1 MDAQYQ
7 KLLDLAPYGPSDY
20 QRWESAKQSLRD
32 NPPSSTGQLIKAGTP
47 QAWELDPIPVVLDSQ
62 EWESFAG
69 ALSQRMRLIDL
80 LLQDVYGPQ
89 RWIAEGILPAQ
100 LVYNAPGYIRAA
112 RRAREIETRKPET
125 RPLETR
131 STETPMLYLYAV
143 QASRSASGRWL
154 VHADRTQG
162 PSGCGH
168 AIENR
173 LAISRIHAESFQSLQ
188 VSRIA
193 DFFMKLRQAIQDRA
207 PGKDKSMRTLLLSP
221 GVQSPTYFEDAYLAR
236 YLGYTLSQSA
246 DLTVRGGNLYLKTLG
261 GLLPVDC
268 ILRRLAD
275 TQCDPLDIDPNH
287 TEGVAGLAAAAKLG
301 NVFLANA
308 LGTGWSESPAVTAM
322 LPKLAKP
329 ILNEEL
335 RLANSPMWWCGEPES
350 LEYTLDHFREM
361 WIRDAF
367 VRHSANQIDVA
378 ALSAVQQDQLLAQ
391 IRAEPWAFVAVEP
404 PKLSYV
410 PTWVDRQVVAWPAMF
425 RFFASHQRGQI
436 HVLPGGVARVAA
448 DPRQLDESLA
458 SGTMSKDVWVLSQ
471 GPVKPVSL
479 LSGSRNSSELRRS
492 GLDLPSRVAEHLLW
506 LGRFCE
512 RTEFLARH
520 ARYCTSQLTSERA
533 SDSVSTSW
541 WIVRALSDFM
551 DMAATYPSTAYPSS
565 GHPNSGHQSSENGI
579 QIADSK
585 SATVLLRG
593 KLAEFLLDRMRSDG
607 IANAIDGILR
617 NAQNIRDRLSFDSWQ
632 IISRLDYSVLVPW
645 ATPRNTIGDTLLILN
660 QIIGLL
666 SAFSGLASES
676 MTRGPGWLFLDLG
689 RRIERAHC
697 LLRLLDRT
705 LVPVQANH
713 RPILES
719 LLDICDCS
727 MTYRYR
733 YLMSFETGPVL
744 DLLVADQTNPRGLS
758 FQFMKIANHLD
769 ALNIGDKTELAVQ
782 RKRLSEIRGSLRL
795 LDCDAI
801 GEFSEENT
809 RLGISERTLLK
820 PRLAECTESLIQLTD
835 FITRRFFTHTHVRQL
850 QDMVNP

>member
-1 MDAQYQ
+1 MAVSSNTRRISMDAQYQ
-7 KLLDLAPYGPSDY
+7 KLLDLAPYGPTEI
-20 QRWESAKQSLRD
+20 QRWESSKQSLRD

-62 EWESFAG
+62 EWDTFAE

-89 RWIAEGILPAQ
+89 RWIAEGILPAR

-112 RRAREIETRKPET
+112 RRAQLSE
-125 RPLETR
+125 
-131 STETPMLYLYAV
+131 SPMLYLYAV
-143 QASRSASGRWL
+143 QASRSACGQWL

-173 LAISRIHAESFQSLQ
+173 LAISRIHAESFQSMQ
-188 VSRIA
+188 VYRIA
-193 DFFMKLRQAIQDRA
+193 DFFMKLRQAIQDGA

-236 YLGYTLSQSA
+236 YLGYTLSQTA
-246 DLTVRGGNLYLKTLG
+246 DLTVRKGNLYLKTLG

-268 ILRRLAD
+268 ILRRIAD

-287 TEGVAGLAAAAKLG
+287 SEGVAGLAASAKLG

-308 LGTGWSESPAVTAM
+308 LGTGWSESPGVTAM
-322 LPKLAKP
+322 LPKLANS
-329 ILNEEL
+329 ILNEDL

-350 LEYTLDHFREM
+350 LEYVLDHFRGL

-378 ALSAVQQDQLLAQ
+378 SLSQSQQDHLVAQ
-391 IRAEPWAFVAVEP
+391 IRSEPWAFVAVEP
-404 PKLSYV
+404 PKLSHV

-425 RFFASHQRGQI
+425 RFFASHHRGQV

-471 GPVKPVSL
+471 GPVNPVSL
-479 LSGSRNSSELRRS
+479 LSGSKNSSELRRS

-533 SDSVSTSW
+533 SDSVGTSW

-551 DMAATYPSTAYPSS
+551 DMPMRYPSPTFANSAS
-565 GHPNSGHQSSENGI
+565 EIHP
-579 QIADSK
+579 ADCK

-593 KLAEFLLDRMRSDG
+593 KLGEFLLDRARNDG

-632 IISRLDYSVLVPW
+632 IISRLDYSVLIPW
-645 ATPRNTIGDTLLILN
+645 ATPRNTMGDTLLILN

-705 LVPVQANH
+705 LVPMQANH

-733 YLMSFETGPVL
+733 YLMSYETGPVL

-758 FQFMKIANHLD
+758 FQFMKIVNHLD

-782 RKRLSEIRGSLRL
+782 RKRLSEVRGNLRL
-795 LDCDAI
+795 FDSDAI
-801 GEFSEENT
+801 GEWSEENPLLGIWERT
-809 RLGISERTLLK
+809 RLK
-820 PRLAECTESLIQLTD
+820 HRLAEYTASLIELTD
-835 FITRRFFTHTHVRQL
+835 FITRRFFTHTPIRQL
-850 QDMVNP
+850 QDMVNQ

>member
-7 KLLDLAPYGPSDY
+7 KLLDLAPYGPTEI
-20 QRWESAKQSLRD
+20 QRWESSKQSLRD

-62 EWESFAG
+62 EWDTFAE

-80 LLQDVYGPQ
+80 LLRDVYGPQ
-89 RWIAEGILPAQ
+89 RWIAEGILPAR

-112 RRAREIETRKPET
+112 RRAQLSE
-125 RPLETR
+125 
-131 STETPMLYLYAV
+131 SPMLYLYAV
-143 QASRSASGRWL
+143 QASRSACGQWL

-173 LAISRIHAESFQSLQ
+173 LAISRIHAESFQSMQ
-188 VSRIA
+188 VYRIA
-193 DFFMKLRQAIQDRA
+193 DFFMKLRQAIQDGA

-236 YLGYTLSQSA
+236 YLGYTLSQTA
-246 DLTVRGGNLYLKTLG
+246 DLTVRKGNLYLKTLG

-268 ILRRLAD
+268 ILRRIAD

-287 TEGVAGLAAAAKLG
+287 SEGVAGLAASAKLG

-308 LGTGWSESPAVTAM
+308 LGTGWSESPGVTAM
-322 LPKLAKP
+322 LPKLAKS
-329 ILNEEL
+329 ILNEDL

-350 LEYTLDHFREM
+350 LEYVLDHFRGL

-378 ALSAVQQDQLLAQ
+378 SLSQSQQDHLVAQ
-391 IRAEPWAFVAVEP
+391 IRSEPWAFVAVEP
-404 PKLSYV
+404 PKLSHV

-425 RFFASHQRGQI
+425 RFFASHHRGQV

-471 GPVKPVSL
+471 GPVNPVSL
-479 LSGSRNSSELRRS
+479 LSGSKNSSELRRS

-533 SDSVSTSW
+533 SDSVGTSW

-551 DMAATYPSTAYPSS
+551 DMPMRYPSPTFANSAS
-565 GHPNSGHQSSENGI
+565 EIHP
-579 QIADSK
+579 ADCK

-593 KLAEFLLDRMRSDG
+593 KLGEFLLDRARNDG

-632 IISRLDYSVLVPW
+632 IISRLDYSVLIPW
-645 ATPRNTIGDTLLILN
+645 ATPRNTMGDTLLILN

-705 LVPVQANH
+705 LVPMQANH

-733 YLMSFETGPVL
+733 YLMSYETGPVL

-758 FQFMKIANHLD
+758 FQFMKIVNHLD

-782 RKRLSEIRGSLRL
+782 RKRLSEVRGNLRL
-795 LDCDAI
+795 FDSDAI
-801 GEFSEENT
+801 GEWSQENPLLGIWERT
-809 RLGISERTLLK
+809 RLK
-820 PRLAECTESLIQLTD
+820 HRLAEYTASLIELTD
-835 FITRRFFTHTHVRQL
+835 FITRRFFTHTPIRQL
-850 QDMVNP
+850 QDMVNQ

>member
-1 MDAQYQ
+1 
-7 KLLDLAPYGPSDY
+7 
-20 QRWESAKQSLRD
+20 
-32 NPPSSTGQLIKAGTP
+32 
-47 QAWELDPIPVVLDSQ
+47 
-62 EWESFAG
+62 
-69 ALSQRMRLIDL
+69 
-80 LLQDVYGPQ
+80 
-89 RWIAEGILPAQ
+89 
-100 LVYNAPGYIRAA
+100 
-112 RRAREIETRKPET
+112 
-125 RPLETR
+125 
-131 STETPMLYLYAV
+131 
-143 QASRSASGRWL
+143 
-154 VHADRTQG
+154 
-162 PSGCGH
+162 
-168 AIENR
+168 
-173 LAISRIHAESFQSLQ
+173 
-188 VSRIA
+188 
-193 DFFMKLRQAIQDRA
+193 
-207 PGKDKSMRTLLLSP
+207 
-221 GVQSPTYFEDAYLAR
+221 
-236 YLGYTLSQSA
+236 
-246 DLTVRGGNLYLKTLG
+246 
-261 GLLPVDC
+261 
-268 ILRRLAD
+268 
-275 TQCDPLDIDPNH
+275 
-287 TEGVAGLAAAAKLG
+287 
-301 NVFLANA
+301 
-308 LGTGWSESPAVTAM
+308 
-322 LPKLAKP
+322 
-329 ILNEEL
+329 
-335 RLANSPMWWCGEPES
+335 MWWCGEPES
-350 LEYTLDHFREM
+350 LEYTLDHFRKM

-378 ALSAVQQDQLLAQ
+378 ALSAMQQDQLLAQ
-391 IRAEPWAFVAVEP
+391 IRAEPWAYVAVEP

-410 PTWVDRQVVAWPAMF
+410 PTWVNRQVVAWPAMF
-425 RFFASHQRGQI
+425 RFFASHHRGQI

-551 DMAATYPSTAYPSS
+551 GMAATYQGPGYLGPTY
-565 GHPNSGHQSSENGI
+565 PNSANEF

-585 SATVLLRG
+585 SATVLMRG
-593 KLAEFLLDRMRSDG
+593 KLAEFLLDRTRSDG

-795 LDCDAI
+795 FDSDAI

-820 PRLAECTESLIQLTD
+820 PRLAEYTESLIQLTD

-850 QDMVNP
+850 QDMVNQ

>member
-1 MDAQYQ
+1 LAVSSNTRRISMDAQYQ
-7 KLLDLAPYGPSDY
+7 KLLDLAPYGPTEI
-20 QRWESAKQSLRD
+20 QRWESSKQSLRD

-62 EWESFAG
+62 EWDTFAE

-89 RWIAEGILPAQ
+89 RWIAEGILPAR

-112 RRAREIETRKPET
+112 RRAQLSE
-125 RPLETR
+125 
-131 STETPMLYLYAV
+131 SPMLYLYAV
-143 QASRSASGRWL
+143 QASRSACGQWL

-173 LAISRIHAESFQSLQ
+173 LAISRIHAESFQSMQ
-188 VSRIA
+188 VYRIA
-193 DFFMKLRQAIQDRA
+193 DFFMKLRQAIQDGA

-236 YLGYTLSQSA
+236 YLGYTLSQTA
-246 DLTVRGGNLYLKTLG
+246 DLTVRKGNLYLKTLG

-268 ILRRLAD
+268 ILRRIAD

-287 TEGVAGLAAAAKLG
+287 SEGVAGLAASAKLG

-308 LGTGWSESPAVTAM
+308 LGTGWSESPGVTAM
-322 LPKLAKP
+322 LPKLANS
-329 ILNEEL
+329 ILNEDL

-350 LEYTLDHFREM
+350 LEYVLDHFRGL

-378 ALSAVQQDQLLAQ
+378 SLSQSQQDHLVAQ
-391 IRAEPWAFVAVEP
+391 IRSEPWAFVAVEP
-404 PKLSYV
+404 PKLSHV

-425 RFFASHQRGQI
+425 RFFASHHRGQV

-471 GPVKPVSL
+471 GPVNPVSL
-479 LSGSRNSSELRRS
+479 LSGSKNSSELRRS

-533 SDSVSTSW
+533 SDSVGTSW

-551 DMAATYPSTAYPSS
+551 DMPMRYPSPTFANSAS
-565 GHPNSGHQSSENGI
+565 EIHP
-579 QIADSK
+579 ADCK

-593 KLAEFLLDRMRSDG
+593 KLGEFLLDRARNDG

-632 IISRLDYSVLVPW
+632 IISRLDYSVLIPW
-645 ATPRNTIGDTLLILN
+645 ATPRNTMGDTLLILN

-705 LVPVQANH
+705 LVPMQANH

-733 YLMSFETGPVL
+733 YLMSYETGPVL

-758 FQFMKIANHLD
+758 FQFMKIVNHLD

-782 RKRLSEIRGSLRL
+782 RKRLSEVRGNLRL
-795 LDCDAI
+795 FDSDAI
-801 GEFSEENT
+801 GEWSEENPLLGIWERT
-809 RLGISERTLLK
+809 RLK
-820 PRLAECTESLIQLTD
+820 HRLAEYTASLIELTD
-835 FITRRFFTHTHVRQL
+835 FITRRFFTHTPIRQL
-850 QDMVNP
+850 QDMVNQ

>member
-7 KLLDLAPYGPSDY
+7 KLLDLAPYGPSDHH
-20 QRWESAKQSLRD
+20 RWESAKQSLRD
-32 NPPSSTGQLIKAGTP
+32 NPPSSTGQLIKVGTP

-89 RWIAEGILPAQ
+89 RWIAEGVLPAR

-112 RRAREIETRKPET
+112 RRASEIETC
-125 RPLETR
+125 PLETR

-246 DLTVRGGNLYLKTLG
+246 DLTVRGGKLYLKTLG

-275 TQCDPLDIDPNH
+275 NQCDPLDIDPNH
-287 TEGVAGLAAAAKLG
+287 SEGVAGLAAAAKLG

-322 LPKLAKP
+322 LPKLAKS

-350 LEYTLDHFREM
+350 LEYTLGHFREM

-367 VRHSANQIDVA
+367 VRHSANQIHVA
-378 ALSAVQQDQLLAQ
+378 ALSAMQQDQLLAQ
-391 IRAEPWAFVAVEP
+391 IRAEPWAYVAVEP

-410 PTWVDRQVVAWPAMF
+410 PTWVNRQVVAWPAMF

-551 DMAATYPSTAYPSS
+551 GMTATYQGPGYLGPGYLGPTY
-565 GHPNSGHQSSENGI
+565 PNSVNEF

-585 SATVLLRG
+585 SATVLMRG
-593 KLAEFLLDRMRSDG
+593 KLAEFLLDRTRSDG

-660 QIIGLL
+660 QMIGLL

-795 LDCDAI
+795 FDSDAI
-801 GEFSEENT
+801 GEYSEENT
-809 RLGISERTLLK
+809 LLGISERTLLK
-820 PRLAECTESLIQLTD
+820 PRLAEYTESLIQLTD

-850 QDMVNP
+850 QDMVNQ

>member
-62 EWESFAG
+62 EWEHFSG

-112 RRAREIETRKPET
+112 RRAGEIETRAI
-125 RPLETR
+125 ETR
-131 STETPMLYLYAV
+131 SSESPMLYLYAV

-246 DLTVRGGNLYLKTLG
+246 DLTVRSGKLYLKTLG

-322 LPKLAKP
+322 LPKLAKS

-335 RLANSPMWWCGEPES
+335 RLANSPMWWCGDPES
-350 LEYTLDHFREM
+350 LEYTLEHFREM

-378 ALSAVQQDQLLAQ
+378 ALSALQQDQLLAQ
-391 IRAEPWAFVAVEP
+391 IRAEPWAYVAVEP

-520 ARYCTSQLTSERA
+520 ARYCTGQLTSERA

-551 DMAATYPSTAYPSS
+551 GMAAIS
-565 GHPNSGHQSSENGI
+565 
-579 QIADSK
+579 DSK

-593 KLAEFLLDRMRSDG
+593 KLAEFLLDRTRSDG

-795 LDCDAI
+795 FDSDAI
-801 GEFSEENT
+801 GEYSEVNT
-809 RLGISERTLLK
+809 LLGISERTLLK
-820 PRLAECTESLIQLTD
+820 PRLAEYTESLIQLTD

-850 QDMVNP
+850 QDMVNQ

>member
-100 LVYNAPGYIRAA
+100 LVYKAPGYIRAA
-112 RRAREIETRKPET
+112 RRAGEIETCA
-125 RPLETR
+125 LETR

-308 LGTGWSESPAVTAM
+308 LGTGWSESPGVTAM
-322 LPKLAKP
+322 LPKLAKS

-335 RLANSPMWWCGEPES
+335 RLANSPMWWCGDPES

-378 ALSAVQQDQLLAQ
+378 ALSAMQQDQLLAQ
-391 IRAEPWAFVAVEP
+391 IRAEPWAYVAVEP

-410 PTWVDRQVVAWPAMF
+410 PTWVNRQVVAWPAMF
-425 RFFASHQRGQI
+425 RFFASHHRGQI

-551 DMAATYPSTAYPSS
+551 GMAATYQGPGYLGPTY
-565 GHPNSGHQSSENGI
+565 PNSANEF

-585 SATVLLRG
+585 SATVLMRG
-593 KLAEFLLDRMRSDG
+593 KLAEFLLDRTRSDG

-795 LDCDAI
+795 FDSDAI

-820 PRLAECTESLIQLTD
+820 PRLAEYTESLIQLTD

-850 QDMVNP
+850 QDMVNQ

>member
-1 MDAQYQ
+1 
-7 KLLDLAPYGPSDY
+7 
-20 QRWESAKQSLRD
+20 
-32 NPPSSTGQLIKAGTP
+32 
-47 QAWELDPIPVVLDSQ
+47 
-62 EWESFAG
+62 
-69 ALSQRMRLIDL
+69 
-80 LLQDVYGPQ
+80 
-89 RWIAEGILPAQ
+89 
-100 LVYNAPGYIRAA
+100 
-112 RRAREIETRKPET
+112 
-125 RPLETR
+125 
-131 STETPMLYLYAV
+131 
-143 QASRSASGRWL
+143 
-154 VHADRTQG
+154 
-162 PSGCGH
+162 
-168 AIENR
+168 
-173 LAISRIHAESFQSLQ
+173 
-188 VSRIA
+188 
-193 DFFMKLRQAIQDRA
+193 
-207 PGKDKSMRTLLLSP
+207 
-221 GVQSPTYFEDAYLAR
+221 
-236 YLGYTLSQSA
+236 
-246 DLTVRGGNLYLKTLG
+246 
-261 GLLPVDC
+261 
-268 ILRRLAD
+268 
-275 TQCDPLDIDPNH
+275 
-287 TEGVAGLAAAAKLG
+287 
-301 NVFLANA
+301 
-308 LGTGWSESPAVTAM
+308 M

-361 WIRDAF
+361 RIRDAF

-551 DMAATYPSTAYPSS
+551 DMATTYPSS
-565 GHPNSGHQSSENGI
+565 GHPSSESGI
-579 QIADSK
+579 QIANSK

-809 RLGISERTLLK
+809 LLGISERTLLK

-850 QDMVNP
+850 QDMVNQ

>member
-7 KLLDLAPYGPSDY
+7 KLLDLAPYGPTEI
-20 QRWESAKQSLRD
+20 QRWESSKQSLRD

-62 EWESFAG
+62 EWDTFAE

-89 RWIAEGILPAQ
+89 RWIAEGILPAR

-112 RRAREIETRKPET
+112 RRAQLSE
-125 RPLETR
+125 
-131 STETPMLYLYAV
+131 SPMLYLYAV
-143 QASRSASGRWL
+143 QASRSACGQWL

-173 LAISRIHAESFQSLQ
+173 LAISRIHAESFQSMQ
-188 VSRIA
+188 VYRIA
-193 DFFMKLRQAIQDRA
+193 DFFMKLRQAIQDGA

-236 YLGYTLSQSA
+236 YLGYTLSQTA
-246 DLTVRGGNLYLKTLG
+246 DLTVRKGNLYLKTLG

-268 ILRRLAD
+268 ILRRIAD

-287 TEGVAGLAAAAKLG
+287 SEGVAGLAASAKLG

-308 LGTGWSESPAVTAM
+308 LGTGWSESPGVTAM
-322 LPKLAKP
+322 LPKLANS
-329 ILNEEL
+329 ILNEDL

-350 LEYTLDHFREM
+350 LEYVLDHFRGL

-378 ALSAVQQDQLLAQ
+378 SLSQSQQDHLVAQ
-391 IRAEPWAFVAVEP
+391 IRSEPWAFVAVEP
-404 PKLSYV
+404 PKLSHV

-425 RFFASHQRGQI
+425 RFFASHHRGQV

-471 GPVKPVSL
+471 GPVNPVSL
-479 LSGSRNSSELRRS
+479 LSGSKNSSELRRS

-533 SDSVSTSW
+533 SDSVGTSW

-551 DMAATYPSTAYPSS
+551 DMPMRYPSPTFANSAS
-565 GHPNSGHQSSENGI
+565 EIHP
-579 QIADSK
+579 ADCK

-593 KLAEFLLDRMRSDG
+593 KLGEFLLDRARNDG

-632 IISRLDYSVLVPW
+632 IISRLDYSVLIPW
-645 ATPRNTIGDTLLILN
+645 ATPRNTMGDTLLILN

-705 LVPVQANH
+705 LVPMQANH

-733 YLMSFETGPVL
+733 YLMSYETGPVL

-758 FQFMKIANHLD
+758 FQFMKIVNHLD

-782 RKRLSEIRGSLRL
+782 RKRLSEVRGNLRL
-795 LDCDAI
+795 FDSDAI
-801 GEFSEENT
+801 GEWSEENPLLGIWERT
-809 RLGISERTLLK
+809 RLK
-820 PRLAECTESLIQLTD
+820 HRLAEYTASLIELTD
-835 FITRRFFTHTHVRQL
+835 FITRRFFTHTPIRQL
-850 QDMVNP
+850 QDMVNQ

>member
-1 MDAQYQ
+1 
-7 KLLDLAPYGPSDY
+7 
-20 QRWESAKQSLRD
+20 
-32 NPPSSTGQLIKAGTP
+32 
-47 QAWELDPIPVVLDSQ
+47 
-62 EWESFAG
+62 
-69 ALSQRMRLIDL
+69 
-80 LLQDVYGPQ
+80 
-89 RWIAEGILPAQ
+89 
-100 LVYNAPGYIRAA
+100 
-112 RRAREIETRKPET
+112 
-125 RPLETR
+125 
-131 STETPMLYLYAV
+131 
-143 QASRSASGRWL
+143 
-154 VHADRTQG
+154 
-162 PSGCGH
+162 
-168 AIENR
+168 
-173 LAISRIHAESFQSLQ
+173 
-188 VSRIA
+188 
-193 DFFMKLRQAIQDRA
+193 
-207 PGKDKSMRTLLLSP
+207 
-221 GVQSPTYFEDAYLAR
+221 
-236 YLGYTLSQSA
+236 
-246 DLTVRGGNLYLKTLG
+246 
-261 GLLPVDC
+261 
-268 ILRRLAD
+268 
-275 TQCDPLDIDPNH
+275 
-287 TEGVAGLAAAAKLG
+287 
-301 NVFLANA
+301 
-308 LGTGWSESPAVTAM
+308 
-322 LPKLAKP
+322 
-329 ILNEEL
+329 
-335 RLANSPMWWCGEPES
+335 
-350 LEYTLDHFREM
+350 
-361 WIRDAF
+361 
-367 VRHSANQIDVA
+367 
-378 ALSAVQQDQLLAQ
+378 
-391 IRAEPWAFVAVEP
+391 
-404 PKLSYV
+404 
-410 PTWVDRQVVAWPAMF
+410 
-425 RFFASHQRGQI
+425 
-436 HVLPGGVARVAA
+436 
-448 DPRQLDESLA
+448 
-458 SGTMSKDVWVLSQ
+458 MSKDVWVLSQ

-551 DMAATYPSTAYPSS
+551 DMAATYPSTAY
-565 GHPNSGHQSSENGI
+565 QSSENGI

-593 KLAEFLLDRMRSDG
+593 KLAEFLLDRTRSDG

-809 RLGISERTLLK
+809 LLGISERTLLK
-820 PRLAECTESLIQLTD
+820 PRLAEYTESLIQLTD

-850 QDMVNP
+850 QDMVNQ

>member
-62 EWESFAG
+62 EWEHFSG

-112 RRAREIETRKPET
+112 RRAGEIETRA
-125 RPLETR
+125 LETR
-131 STETPMLYLYAV
+131 SSETPMLYLYAV

-246 DLTVRGGNLYLKTLG
+246 DLTVRSGKLYLKTLG

-322 LPKLAKP
+322 LPKLAKS

-335 RLANSPMWWCGEPES
+335 RLANSPMWWCGDPES
-350 LEYTLDHFREM
+350 LEYTLEHFREM

-378 ALSAVQQDQLLAQ
+378 ALSALQQDQLLAQ
-391 IRAEPWAFVAVEP
+391 IRAEPWAYVAVEP

-410 PTWVDRQVVAWPAMF
+410 PTWVDRQVVAWPTMF

-520 ARYCTSQLTSERA
+520 ARYCTGQLTSERA

-551 DMAATYPSTAYPSS
+551 GMAAIS
-565 GHPNSGHQSSENGI
+565 
-579 QIADSK
+579 DSK

-593 KLAEFLLDRMRSDG
+593 KLAEFLLDRTRTDG

-795 LDCDAI
+795 FDSDAI
-801 GEFSEENT
+801 GEYSEVNT
-809 RLGISERTLLK
+809 LLGISERTLLK
-820 PRLAECTESLIQLTD
+820 PRLAEYTESLIQLTD

-850 QDMVNP
+850 QDMVNQ

>member
-62 EWESFAG
+62 EWEHFSG

-112 RRAREIETRKPET
+112 RRAGEIETRA
-125 RPLETR
+125 LETR
-131 STETPMLYLYAV
+131 SSETPMLYLYAV

-246 DLTVRGGNLYLKTLG
+246 DLTVRSGKLYLKTLG

-322 LPKLAKP
+322 LPKLAKS

-335 RLANSPMWWCGEPES
+335 RLANSPMWWCGDPES
-350 LEYTLDHFREM
+350 LEYTLEHFREM

-378 ALSAVQQDQLLAQ
+378 ALSALQQDQLLAQ
-391 IRAEPWAFVAVEP
+391 IRAEPWAYVAVEP

-520 ARYCTSQLTSERA
+520 ARYCTGQLTSERA

-551 DMAATYPSTAYPSS
+551 GMAAIS
-565 GHPNSGHQSSENGI
+565 
-579 QIADSK
+579 DSK

-593 KLAEFLLDRMRSDG
+593 KLAEFLLDRTRSDG

-795 LDCDAI
+795 FDSDAI
-801 GEFSEENT
+801 GEYSEVNT
-809 RLGISERTLLK
+809 LLGISERTLLK
-820 PRLAECTESLIQLTD
+820 PRLAEYTESLIQLTD

-850 QDMVNP
+850 QDMVNQ

>member
-1 MDAQYQ
+1 
-7 KLLDLAPYGPSDY
+7 
-20 QRWESAKQSLRD
+20 
-32 NPPSSTGQLIKAGTP
+32 
-47 QAWELDPIPVVLDSQ
+47 
-62 EWESFAG
+62 
-69 ALSQRMRLIDL
+69 
-80 LLQDVYGPQ
+80 
-89 RWIAEGILPAQ
+89 
-100 LVYNAPGYIRAA
+100 
-112 RRAREIETRKPET
+112 
-125 RPLETR
+125 
-131 STETPMLYLYAV
+131 
-143 QASRSASGRWL
+143 
-154 VHADRTQG
+154 
-162 PSGCGH
+162 
-168 AIENR
+168 
-173 LAISRIHAESFQSLQ
+173 
-188 VSRIA
+188 
-193 DFFMKLRQAIQDRA
+193 
-207 PGKDKSMRTLLLSP
+207 
-221 GVQSPTYFEDAYLAR
+221 
-236 YLGYTLSQSA
+236 
-246 DLTVRGGNLYLKTLG
+246 
-261 GLLPVDC
+261 
-268 ILRRLAD
+268 
-275 TQCDPLDIDPNH
+275 
-287 TEGVAGLAAAAKLG
+287 
-301 NVFLANA
+301 
-308 LGTGWSESPAVTAM
+308 
-322 LPKLAKP
+322 
-329 ILNEEL
+329 
-335 RLANSPMWWCGEPES
+335 
-350 LEYTLDHFREM
+350 
-361 WIRDAF
+361 
-367 VRHSANQIDVA
+367 
-378 ALSAVQQDQLLAQ
+378 
-391 IRAEPWAFVAVEP
+391 
-404 PKLSYV
+404 
-410 PTWVDRQVVAWPAMF
+410 
-425 RFFASHQRGQI
+425 
-436 HVLPGGVARVAA
+436 
-448 DPRQLDESLA
+448 
-458 SGTMSKDVWVLSQ
+458 MSKDVWVLSQ

-479 LSGSRNSSELRRS
+479 LSGARNSSELRRS

-551 DMAATYPSTAYPSS
+551 DMATTYPSS
-565 GHPNSGHQSSENGI
+565 GHPSSGHPSSENGI
-579 QIADSK
+579 QVADSK

-809 RLGISERTLLK
+809 LLGISERTLLK

-850 QDMVNP
+850 QDMVNQ

>member
-62 EWESFAG
+62 EWEHFSG
-69 ALSQRMRLIDL
+69 ALSQRLRLIDL

-112 RRAREIETRKPET
+112 RRAGEIETRAI
-125 RPLETR
+125 ETR
-131 STETPMLYLYAV
+131 SSESPMLYLYAV

-246 DLTVRGGNLYLKTLG
+246 DLTVRSGKLYLKTLG

-322 LPKLAKP
+322 LPKLAKS

-335 RLANSPMWWCGEPES
+335 RLANSPMWWCGDPES
-350 LEYTLDHFREM
+350 LEYTLEHFREM

-378 ALSAVQQDQLLAQ
+378 ALSALQQDQLLAQ
-391 IRAEPWAFVAVEP
+391 IRAEPWAYVAVEP

-520 ARYCTSQLTSERA
+520 ARYCTGQLTSERA

-551 DMAATYPSTAYPSS
+551 GMAAIS
-565 GHPNSGHQSSENGI
+565 
-579 QIADSK
+579 DSK

-593 KLAEFLLDRMRSDG
+593 KLAEFLLDRTRSDG

-795 LDCDAI
+795 FDSDAI
-801 GEFSEENT
+801 GEYSEVNT
-809 RLGISERTLLK
+809 LLGISERTLLK
-820 PRLAECTESLIQLTD
+820 PRLAEYTESLIQLTD

-850 QDMVNP
+850 QDMVNQ

>member
-62 EWESFAG
+62 EWEHFSG

-112 RRAREIETRKPET
+112 RRAGEIETRA
-125 RPLETR
+125 LETR
-131 STETPMLYLYAV
+131 SSETPMLYLYAV

-246 DLTVRGGNLYLKTLG
+246 DLTVRSGKLYLKTLG

-322 LPKLAKP
+322 LPKLAKS

-335 RLANSPMWWCGEPES
+335 RLANSPMWWCGDPES
-350 LEYTLDHFREM
+350 LEYTLEHFREM

-378 ALSAVQQDQLLAQ
+378 ALSALQQDQLLAQ
-391 IRAEPWAFVAVEP
+391 IRAEPWAYVAVEP
-404 PKLSYV
+404 PTLSYV

-520 ARYCTSQLTSERA
+520 ARYCTGQLTSERA

-551 DMAATYPSTAYPSS
+551 GMAAIS
-565 GHPNSGHQSSENGI
+565 
-579 QIADSK
+579 DSK

-593 KLAEFLLDRMRSDG
+593 KLAEFLLDRTRSDG

-795 LDCDAI
+795 FDSDAI
-801 GEFSEENT
+801 GEYSEVNT
-809 RLGISERTLLK
+809 LLGISERTLLK
-820 PRLAECTESLIQLTD
+820 PRLAEYTESLIQLTD

-850 QDMVNP
+850 QDMVNQ

>member
-62 EWESFAG
+62 EWEHFSG

-112 RRAREIETRKPET
+112 RRAGEIETRALET
-125 RPLETR
+125 HRLETR
-131 STETPMLYLYAV
+131 SSESPMLYLYAV

-246 DLTVRGGNLYLKTLG
+246 DLTVRSGKLYLKTLG

-322 LPKLAKP
+322 LPKLAKS

-335 RLANSPMWWCGEPES
+335 RLANSPMWWCGDPES
-350 LEYTLDHFREM
+350 LEYTLEHFREM

-378 ALSAVQQDQLLAQ
+378 ALSALQQDQLLAQ
-391 IRAEPWAFVAVEP
+391 IRAEPWAYVAVEP

-520 ARYCTSQLTSERA
+520 ARYCTGQLTSERA

-551 DMAATYPSTAYPSS
+551 GMAAIS
-565 GHPNSGHQSSENGI
+565 
-579 QIADSK
+579 DSK

-593 KLAEFLLDRMRSDG
+593 KLAEFLLDRTRSDG

-795 LDCDAI
+795 FDSDAI
-801 GEFSEENT
+801 GEYSEVNT
-809 RLGISERTLLK
+809 LLGISERTLLK
-820 PRLAECTESLIQLTD
+820 PRLAEYTESLIQLTD

-850 QDMVNP
+850 QDMVNQ

>member
-80 LLQDVYGPQ
+80 LLQDVYGQQ

-112 RRAREIETRKPET
+112 RRAGEVETRA
-125 RPLETR
+125 L
-131 STETPMLYLYAV
+131 ETPMLYLYAV

-246 DLTVRGGNLYLKTLG
+246 DLTVRGGKLYLKTLG

-287 TEGVAGLAAAAKLG
+287 TEGIAGLAAAAKLG

-322 LPKLAKP
+322 LPKLAKS

-335 RLANSPMWWCGEPES
+335 RLANSPMWWCGDPES
-350 LEYTLDHFREM
+350 LEYTLEHFREM

-378 ALSAVQQDQLLAQ
+378 ALSTMQQDQLLAQ
-391 IRAEPWAFVAVEP
+391 IRAEPWAYVAVEP

-410 PTWVDRQVVAWPAMF
+410 PTWVNRQVVAWPAMF

-551 DMAATYPSTAYPSS
+551 GMAATYQGPGY
-565 GHPNSGHQSSENGI
+565 PNSANEF

-585 SATVLLRG
+585 SATVLMRG
-593 KLAEFLLDRMRSDG
+593 KLAEFLLDRTRSDG

-795 LDCDAI
+795 FDSDAI
-801 GEFSEENT
+801 GEYSEENT
-809 RLGISERTLLK
+809 LLGISERTLLK

-850 QDMVNP
+850 QDMVNQ

>member
-62 EWESFAG
+62 EWEHFSG

-112 RRAREIETRKPET
+112 RRAGEIETRAI
-125 RPLETR
+125 ETR
-131 STETPMLYLYAV
+131 SSESPMLYLYAV

-246 DLTVRGGNLYLKTLG
+246 DLTVRSGKLYLKTLG

-322 LPKLAKP
+322 LPKLAKS

-335 RLANSPMWWCGEPES
+335 RLANSPMWWCGDPES
-350 LEYTLDHFREM
+350 LEYTLEHFREM

-378 ALSAVQQDQLLAQ
+378 ALSALQQDQLLAQ
-391 IRAEPWAFVAVEP
+391 IRAEPWAYVAVEP
-404 PKLSYV
+404 PTLSYV

-520 ARYCTSQLTSERA
+520 ARYCTGQLTSERA

-551 DMAATYPSTAYPSS
+551 GMAAIS
-565 GHPNSGHQSSENGI
+565 
-579 QIADSK
+579 DSK

-593 KLAEFLLDRMRSDG
+593 KLAEFLLDRTRSDG

-795 LDCDAI
+795 FDSDAI
-801 GEFSEENT
+801 GEYSEVNT
-809 RLGISERTLLK
+809 LLGISERTLLK
-820 PRLAECTESLIQLTD
+820 PRLAEYTESLIQLTD

-850 QDMVNP
+850 QDMVNQ

>member
-62 EWESFAG
+62 EWEHFSG

-112 RRAREIETRKPET
+112 RRAGEIETRALET
-125 RPLETR
+125 HRLETR
-131 STETPMLYLYAV
+131 SPETPMLYLYAV

-246 DLTVRGGNLYLKTLG
+246 DLTVRSGKLYLKTLG

-322 LPKLAKP
+322 LPKLAKS

-335 RLANSPMWWCGEPES
+335 RLANSPMWWCGDPES
-350 LEYTLDHFREM
+350 LEYTLEHFREM

-378 ALSAVQQDQLLAQ
+378 ALSALQQDQLLAQ
-391 IRAEPWAFVAVEP
+391 IRAEPWAYVAVEP
-404 PKLSYV
+404 PTLSYV

-520 ARYCTSQLTSERA
+520 ARYCTGQLTSERA

-551 DMAATYPSTAYPSS
+551 GMAAIS
-565 GHPNSGHQSSENGI
+565 
-579 QIADSK
+579 DSK

-593 KLAEFLLDRMRSDG
+593 KLAEFLLDRTRSDG

-795 LDCDAI
+795 FDSDAI
-801 GEFSEENT
+801 GEYSEVNT
-809 RLGISERTLLK
+809 LLGISERTLLK
-820 PRLAECTESLIQLTD
+820 PRLAEYTESLIQLTD

-850 QDMVNP
+850 QDMVNQ

>member
-62 EWESFAG
+62 EWEHFSG

-112 RRAREIETRKPET
+112 RRAGEIETRALET
-125 RPLETR
+125 HRLETR
-131 STETPMLYLYAV
+131 SPETPMLYLYAV

-207 PGKDKSMRTLLLSP
+207 PGKDKLTRTLLLSP

-246 DLTVRGGNLYLKTLG
+246 DLTVRSGKLYLKTLG

-322 LPKLAKP
+322 LPKLAKS

-335 RLANSPMWWCGEPES
+335 RLANSPMWWCGDPES
-350 LEYTLDHFREM
+350 LEYALEHFREM

-378 ALSAVQQDQLLAQ
+378 ALSALQQDQLLAQ
-391 IRAEPWAFVAVEP
+391 IRAEPWAYVAVEP
-404 PKLSYV
+404 PTLSYV

-520 ARYCTSQLTSERA
+520 ARYCTGQLTSERA

-551 DMAATYPSTAYPSS
+551 GMAAIS
-565 GHPNSGHQSSENGI
+565 
-579 QIADSK
+579 DSK

-593 KLAEFLLDRMRSDG
+593 KLAEFLLDRTRSDG

-795 LDCDAI
+795 FDSDAI
-801 GEFSEENT
+801 GEYSEVNT
-809 RLGISERTLLK
+809 LLGISERTLLK
-820 PRLAECTESLIQLTD
+820 PRLAEYTESLIQLTD

-850 QDMVNP
+850 QDMVNQ

>member
-7 KLLDLAPYGPSDY
+7 KLLDLAPYGPTDC

-112 RRAREIETRKPET
+112 RRARAMEIHAP
-125 RPLETR
+125 
-131 STETPMLYLYAV
+131 ETPMLYLYAV

-173 LAISRIHAESFQSLQ
+173 LAISRIHAESFQSMQ

-193 DFFMKLRQAIQDRA
+193 DFFMKLRQAIQDGA

-246 DLTVRGGNLYLKTLG
+246 DLTVRSGKLYLKTLG

-308 LGTGWSESPAVTAM
+308 LGTGWGESPALTAM

-361 WIRDAF
+361 RIRDAF

-551 DMAATYPSTAYPSS
+551 GMAAIS
-565 GHPNSGHQSSENGI
+565 
-579 QIADSK
+579 DSK

-593 KLAEFLLDRMRSDG
+593 KLAEFLLDRTRSDG

-809 RLGISERTLLK
+809 LLGISERTLLK

-850 QDMVNP
+850 QDMVNQ

>member
-62 EWESFAG
+62 EWEHFSG

-112 RRAREIETRKPET
+112 RRAGEFETRALET
-125 RPLETR
+125 HRLETR
-131 STETPMLYLYAV
+131 SAETPMLYLYAV

-246 DLTVRGGNLYLKTLG
+246 DLTVRSGKLYLKTLG

-322 LPKLAKP
+322 LPKLAKS

-335 RLANSPMWWCGEPES
+335 RLANSPMWWCGDPES
-350 LEYTLDHFREM
+350 LEYTLEHFREM

-378 ALSAVQQDQLLAQ
+378 ALSALQQDQLLAQ
-391 IRAEPWAFVAVEP
+391 IRAEPWAYVAVEP

-520 ARYCTSQLTSERA
+520 ARYCTGQLTSERA

-551 DMAATYPSTAYPSS
+551 GMAAIS
-565 GHPNSGHQSSENGI
+565 
-579 QIADSK
+579 DSK

-593 KLAEFLLDRMRSDG
+593 KLAEFLLDRTRSDG

-795 LDCDAI
+795 FDSDAI
-801 GEFSEENT
+801 GEYSEVNT
-809 RLGISERTLLK
+809 LLGISERTLLK
-820 PRLAECTESLIQLTD
+820 PRLAEYTESLIQLTD

-850 QDMVNP
+850 QDMVNQ